1 MAVLDATYTVAL
13 CDHPGL
19 TQAERT
25 AAEVRFAV
33 ALEHQF
39 GGPDDIA
46 TTLHTIDAL
55 ERVEPEDVSAHD
67 LVALQHWVRALGI
80 ARLVGYRGLAPRD
93 GSRFEVRLG

>member
-1 MAVLDATYTVAL
+1 MDVLDATYTVAL
-13 CDHPGL
+13 CDYPGL

-25 AAEVRFAV
+25 AAQVRFAV

-39 GGPDDIA
+39 GNPGDIVA
-46 TTLHTIDAL
+46 TIHTIDAL

-67 LVALQHWVRALGI
+67 LVALQHWVRALAV
-80 ARLVGYRGLAPRD
+80 ARLAGYRGLAARN